1 MSGLAILLACQLV
14 GELVVRLLRL
24 PLPGPVIGAVL
35 LLVLLRIRPD
45 LVGRLRPVGHGLLAH
60 LSLLFVP
67 AGTGVLVH
75 LARVQAE
82 WAPIVLA
89 LLLSTVLTIAVS
101 ATVFSAV
108 ARLRGDT
115 VEQSA

>member
-1 MSGLAILLACQLV
+1 
-14 GELVVRLLRL
+14 
-24 PLPGPVIGAVL
+24 
-35 LLVLLRIRPD
+35 
-45 LVGRLRPVGHGLLAH
+45 LLAH

-82 WAPIVLA
+82 WAAIAVA
-89 LLLSTVLTIAVS
+89 LLLSTTLTIAVG
-101 ATVFSAV
+101 AIVFVAV

-115 VEQSA
+115 VEQPS